1 MYLHVVNNHISVEQI
16 NNLLKIQYYIHIVNT
31 ICLNKQQIRSKMLY
45 PVRCTFKLLE
55 FAVNK
60 FFVDFVGLL
69 SHELKSQ
76 ISVWNFFYHFS
87 VFQIF
92 FCFKVCAFNKSS
104 IEKTGPHAQKVCAGG
119 GGGGMAGRGMRLIYF
134 NMRKGLIKFRT
145 KPCCWSRGDAHKSS
159 WI

>member
-31 ICLNKQQIRSKMLY
+31 ICLNKQQIKTKMLY
-45 PVRCTFKLLE
+45 PVRCTYKLLE

-76 ISVWNFFYHFS
+76 ISVWIFFYHFS

-92 FCFKVCAFNKSS
+92 FCFKVCAFKKSS
-104 IEKTGPHAQKVCAGG
+104 IENKKLLWRDRKKCVPGEGG
-119 GGGGMAGRGMRLIYF
+119 GAWQVGGCVQYTFIWEK
-134 NMRKGLIKFRT
+134 N
-145 KPCCWSRGDAHKSS
+145 
-159 WI
+159 

>member
-1 MYLHVVNNHISVEQI
+1 M
-16 NNLLKIQYYIHIVNT
+16 LKIQYYIHIVNT
-31 ICLNKQQIRSKMLY
+31 ICLNKQQIKTKMLY
-45 PVRCTFKLLE
+45 PVRCTYKLLE

-76 ISVWNFFYHFS
+76 ISVWIFFYHFS

-92 FCFKVCAFNKSS
+92 FCFKVCAFKKSS
-104 IEKTGPHAQKVCAGG
+104 IENKKLLWRDRKKCVPGE
-119 GGGGMAGRGMRLIYF
+119 GGGMAGRGMCSVYF
-134 NMRKGLIKFRT
+134 YMRKELIKFRT
-145 KPCCWSRGDAHKSS
+145 KPSCWFRGDALKSS